1 VTTPSKLPEFPETQN
16 PAEALIQHLE
26 TLPSSDDINGESSVS
41 ESADRL
47 FLWESVPKL
56 GSALNFSVPA
66 SDVLFSGFFV
76 PSLQNASLD

>member
-1 VTTPSKLPEFPETQN
+1 VTTPSKLPDFPETQN

-41 ESADRL
+41 DSADRL

-56 GSALNFSVPA
+56 GTCSKLLQ
-66 SDVLFSGFFV
+66 VLFVLWNFYSFAAKRELG
-76 PSLQNASLD
+76 LR